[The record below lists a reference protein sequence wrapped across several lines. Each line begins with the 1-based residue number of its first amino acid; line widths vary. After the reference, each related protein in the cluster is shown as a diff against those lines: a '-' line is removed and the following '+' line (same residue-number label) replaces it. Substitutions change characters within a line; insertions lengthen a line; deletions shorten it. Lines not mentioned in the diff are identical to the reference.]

1 MKNLSR
7 FRMITLGSILILV
20 GVVLFFTVSMPYVGG
35 IHYQIHRITRPYAF
49 NYVSWEL
56 QTLSSLPDVLLSVDA
71 EVKPAVKL
79 SNEMGTVLKD
89 NGIGSFPPVLVEIGK
104 PPSLLVISPRDRIAY
119 ADRFLLSQHL
129 DVKEMER
136 IEAKVDSLGVS
147 SLVVELGGFGAV
159 CPPIV
164 SDNLSLTNTLNIAVE
179 EWFHQYLA
187 FRPLGFR
194 YFLDSIGLQQ
204 DPEIIV
210 LNETF
215 VGMVSREIGAEIIK
229 IYYKGEEDK
238 APANNSQGFNFYDE
252 MSETRKIADY
262 YLSQGKIVEAEYY
275 MEKRRMYFIAHG
287 YYIRKLNQA
296 YFAFHGIYGDSP
308 ASVSPIYHDL
318 QQLRAESPTLNN
330 FVSRVEKMT
339 SYAELL
345 SALEEQPRAS

>member
-7 FRMITLGSILILV
+7 FWMIILGSILILV
-20 GVVLFFTVSMPYVGG
+20 GVILLVTVSMPSVRD
-35 IHYQIHRITRPYAF
+35 IPYQIHRITRPYAF
-49 NYVSWEL
+49 NYVAWEF
-56 QTLSSLPDVLLSVDA
+56 QTLSSLPDVLLNADA
-71 EVKPAVKL
+71 ETKPEVKL
-79 SNEMGTVLKD
+79 SNEIGTVLKD
-89 NGIGSFPPVLVEIGK
+89 NGISTFPPVLIEIEK

-119 ADRFLLSQHL
+119 ADRFLLRQYL

-136 IEAKVDSLGVS
+136 IEAKVDNLGVS
-147 SLVVELGGFGAV
+147 SLVIELGGFGAV

-179 EWFHQYLA
+179 EWFHQYLVL
-187 FRPLGFR
+187 RPLGFR

-204 DPEIIV
+204 DPELIV

-215 VGMVSREIGAEIIK
+215 AGMVSREIGAEVLK
-229 IYYKGEEDK
+229 RYYKGEEDK
-238 APANNSQGFNFYDE
+238 APVNNYQGFNFYDE
-252 MSETRKIADY
+252 MNETRRIVDH
-262 YLSQGKIVEAEYY
+262 YLSQGMIVEAEYY
-275 MEKRRMYFIAHG
+275 MEKRRMYFIEHG

-318 QQLRAESPTLNN
+318 QELRAGSPTLNY
-330 FVSRVEKMT
+330 FISEVENMT

-345 SALEEQPRAS
+345 KALEEHTRAS